1 MCVRCTTDGGK
12 VVAMF
17 ERFDEQARL
26 SVVLADHV
34 ATDRGADYI
43 HTGHILLG
51 LRASDDEV
59 TTTALDEVGM
69 PTVPKPPT
77 PPLPRVYI
85 PFNPEAKA
93 ALERA
98 SEEAKTLV
106 DHDVRPGHILLAIL
120 PTEPAVAEL
129 AKSGI
134 DANRLRDRVM
144 ELLGH

>member
-1 MCVRCTTDGGK
+1 
-12 VVAMF
+12 MF
-17 ERFDEQARL
+17 DWFDAPARL
-26 SVVLADHV
+26 SVQLSQQAAEDL
-34 ATDRGADYI
+34 GADYI

-51 LRASDDEV
+51 IRAGGDEV

-69 PTVPKPPT
+69 PTFTPGPPT
-77 PPLPRVYI
+77 PPPKVHL

-93 ALERA
+93 ALQRA
-98 SEEAKTLV
+98 RDESKALG

-134 DANRLRDRVM
+134 DANRLRERVM